1 MRTRE
6 GMSHR
11 MCRGVSI
18 IWTVPAPGRYNA
30 HAMTTSNPSSTSNTP
45 EQGAGSA
52 KRTSRRSREGAAPA
66 SSQPPASLWDEAPER
81 EPALPDAAPRSAIR
95 DSLYDLIPLGALELD
110 VLDTPEFVR
119 LQGVKQLGFCYR
131 VWPGA
136 THTRFEHS
144 LGVYYL
150 MLRAL
155 RMLRTRAVNT
165 PNAISAD
172 ATDLRTLL
180 AAALLHDVGHYPFS
194 HAIEELGYPIVP
206 HERVGRR
213 IIEGTNIAGVLER
226 HGLRPERVAD
236 LVDPPRDHSLPP
248 SDALLI
254 RLLSGPLDV
263 DKLDY
268 LPRDARACNVPYGG
282 VDVTRL
288 LGSLR
293 VLTVD
298 GVRRLG
304 VSDKGI
310 SPLNSLLHA
319 RQEMFDNVYWHHT
332 NRAMMAML
340 LRAVQEAMEAGQLAP
355 EDLYGQD
362 DASLLALFSQER
374 MPEGTRALVG
384 ALRMRRPYKVL
395 LEVSARAGRLF
406 NQLDAL
412 FWDQPKRR
420 RVEMALAGSLN
431 EALDMPVAPTDVLV
445 DVPKPEK
452 WEMDVQVSFKRPPVG
467 MAAQMSWAD
476 ATGQRPSDLGIYEQ
490 HQRRIR
496 IVSCEPLRDAIH
508 AQSQAEQLLLPVL
521 ERLPML

>member
-1 MRTRE
+1 MSIHRE
-6 GMSHR
+6 PRRSEHGNTTGETPPAR
-11 MCRGVSI
+11 AGGVRD
-18 IWTVPAPGRYNA
+18 AAELA
-30 HAMTTSNPSSTSNTP
+30 HA
-45 EQGAGSA
+45 AL
-52 KRTSRRSREGAAPA
+52 
-66 SSQPPASLWDEAPER
+66 QPPASLWDAIPES
-81 EPALPDAAPRSAIR
+81 EPPLPDSAPASAIR
-95 DSLYDLIPLGALELD
+95 DSLYELIPLSTLELD
-110 VLDTPEFVR
+110 LIGTPEFVR
-119 LQGVKQLGFCYR
+119 LQNVKQLGFVYR

-155 RMLRTRAVNT
+155 RAVRTQSPEAVSHD
-165 PNAISAD
+165 PA
-172 ATDLRTLL
+172 DLRTVL
-180 AAALLHDVGHYPFS
+180 AAALLHDIGHYPFS

-213 IIEGTNIAGVLER
+213 LIEGGQVAESLRR
-226 HGLRPERVAD
+226 HGLDPERVAD
-236 LVDPPRDHSLPP
+236 LVDPPRDRPLPS
-248 SDALLI
+248 SDALLV

-288 LGSLR
+288 LGSLH
-293 VLTVD
+293 VLETPV
-298 GVRRLG
+298 GPRLG

-340 LRAVQEAMEAGQLAP
+340 LRAVQEALLSGDVTP
-355 EDLYGQD
+355 EELPGHD
-362 DASLLALFSQER
+362 DATLLALLAGER
-374 MPEGTRALVG
+374 MPAATRDLVG

-395 LEVSARAGRLF
+395 LEVSARAGRPF
-406 NQLDAL
+406 SQLDAL
-412 FWDQPKRR
+412 FWDQAKRR
-420 RVEMALAGSLN
+420 RVEIALAAALAA
-431 EALDMPVAPTDVLV
+431 ALDLPVAPHDVLV

-452 WEMDVQVSFKRPPVG
+452 WEMDVTVQFDTPPLG
-467 MAAQMSWAD
+467 MAPLTTWTE

-496 IVSCEPLRDAIH
+496 IVARQEVREAVSGRALD
-508 AQSQAEQLLLPVL
+508 LLLPVI
-521 ERLPML
+521 ERVPAL